1 MSLGSSVQNIHRP
14 TNTRVGAL
22 SLFTLA
28 GLVVGLGATVSSAQS
43 TGQTTAQAT
52 GQAAAS
58 TANVKSDTA
67 HNSADNVIQGKP
79 LMLKLDGKA
88 SGMQFIV
95 ENPTWRES
103 KAVRVLDP
111 NRPHL
116 NIVRTVYSELLVS
129 VDSEEV
135 LKRAIDSVG
144 AQLGTNRP
152 GSHTFRPFLG
162 KDNVFV
168 VQGNSVE
175 DAANLA
181 NELTKHAGVNWA
193 ELNYQ
198 SPMQNLGGVS
208 LNDPSLPN
216 QWHIQNLD
224 GVPGSDHKINLVH
237 DRGFSGAG
245 VVVGV
250 QEADQNSFFH
260 VDLDGNTQIHPDLAN
275 QLNEELSVPTAPL
288 NISYSHGVSVS
299 GLIAA
304 EGDNGLAGV
313 GVAYG
318 AQLASLRNGNQIDS
332 GESFGHELNRI
343 HITNNSWGPVN
354 ESFPTSS
361 TGKYIAEFPDNY
373 EIDIPQ
379 VTHAGIGRSRLLGL
393 DQSIRLGRGRKGR
406 LNVFAAGNGSHFQG
420 FDRLA
425 TGNAISL
432 PGFGTD
438 DMVPEYGYLDITGV
452 DPSQEDADFDG
463 IPDVFILDGTTDTA
477 GPQGGPWRWSGHLG
491 DRVEYNQMASWT
503 RTFAIGAVGEDNTRT
518 GYSTTGTSVFAS
530 AYVQILTQADEFTP
544 DPGGGWG
551 PALFGRGLTTLEQED
566 GADSDAP
573 FDCNA
578 DLGISFVDDDLES
591 CLFNGTS
598 SAAPVAAGIMAL
610 MLEANPDLSIRDV
623 QHILQQTSNPV
634 GYDATHSYWPSLF
647 LGLGQLDPDDNPNDP
662 TPTFWTTNSADVRH
676 SDEFGFGVIDADAA
690 VAAAETWSGVDQLF
704 VLDSGIVEAGEEDDD
719 GGIVNPM
726 IPDAVFEERIEI
738 NENLATNVL
747 IPGERQIIP
756 MSCIRDNMVVEGV
769 ELTLTIEGVGA
780 GDLLIAL
787 RSPRGTIS
795 PLALPRGDSNGLGEV
810 AYNDYTFSTYKH
822 WGELSGG
829 TWDLIIQDFRPDEE
843 SPEGDVPDED
853 PSDPPEPSELGLEQV
868 TFLGTFGLPGNPD
881 HDEKE
886 IVSYRLK
893 VFGTDQGDPVFQGC
907 PPGLTSCPGDLD
919 GNGFIDT
926 ADLQIY
932 IAWFLEGNPFADLD
946 GDGTIGY
953 TDLTIYR
960 SFWIPGFCGNANG
973 PFIGGRPHPG
983 GSDIR
988 GDNDPVI
995 RPF

>member
-14 TNTRVGAL
+14 MSTRVGAL

-43 TGQTTAQAT
+43 TTQT
-52 GQAAAS
+52 GQADAS
-58 TANVKSDTA
+58 TSNVKSGTA
-67 HNSADNVIQGKP
+67 HSSTDNVVQGKA
-79 LMLKLDGKA
+79 LLLKLDGKGNGA
-88 SGMQFIV
+88 EFIV

-103 KAVRVLDP
+103 KAVRVLDA

-116 NIVRTVYSELLVS
+116 NVVRTVYSELLVS
-129 VDSEEV
+129 VESEEV
-135 LKRAIDSVG
+135 LKRVVATVG

-152 GSHTFRPFLG
+152 GSHTIRPFLG
-162 KDNVFV
+162 RDDVFV

-224 GVPGSDHKINLVH
+224 GIPGSDHKVNLVH
-237 DRGFSGAG
+237 DRGYSGAG
-245 VVVGV
+245 IVVGV
-250 QEADQNSFFH
+250 QEADQNSFYH
-260 VDLDGNTQIHPDLAN
+260 VDLDGDTQIHPDLAN
-275 QLNEELSVPTAPL
+275 KLNEELSVPTAPL
-288 NISYSHGVSVS
+288 NISYSHGVSVA

-304 EGDNGLAGV
+304 EGNNGLAGV
-313 GVAYG
+313 GVAYE

-332 GESFGHELNRI
+332 GESFGHELNAI

-354 ESFPTSS
+354 EAFPLST
-361 TGKYIAEFPDNY
+361 TGKYIAEFPDDF

-432 PGFGTD
+432 PGFGVD
-438 DMVPEYGYLDITGV
+438 DMVDEYGYLDITAL
-452 DPSQEDADFDG
+452 DPSQDDADQDG
-463 IPDVFILDGTTDTA
+463 IPDVFILDGTTGTA
-477 GPQGGPWRWSGHLG
+477 SPEGGPWRWSGHLG

-503 RTFAIGAVGEDNTRT
+503 RTFAIGAVGEDNSRT

-530 AYVQILTQADEFTP
+530 AYVQIATLAGEFAP
-544 DPGGGWG
+544 DPGGGYG
-551 PALFGRGLTTLEQED
+551 PATFGRGLTTIEQADGTDED
-566 GADSDAP
+566 GP
-573 FDCNA
+573 IDCNA
-578 DLGISFVDDDLES
+578 VLGNTFVDDDLET

-610 MLEANPDLSIRDV
+610 MLEANPDLTIRDV
-623 QHILQQTSNPV
+623 QHIIQQTSNPI
-634 GYDATHSYWPSLF
+634 GYDPTNSYWPSLF
-647 LGLGQLDPDDNPNDP
+647 LGLGQLDPDDDPNSP

-690 VAAAETWSGVDQLF
+690 VTAAETWEGVDQLF
-704 VLDSGIVEAGEEDDD
+704 VLDSGLIVAGEEVEDDM
-719 GGIVNPM
+719 GVVTLENPI
-726 IPDAVFEERIEI
+726 IPDAVFEERQVLS
-738 NENLATNVL
+738 ENLETNVL
-747 IPGERQIIP
+747 VPGDPLVIQ
-756 MSCIRDNMVVEGV
+756 MSCIRDNMVIEGV

-780 GDLLIAL
+780 GDLMIAL

-795 PLALPRGDSNGLGEV
+795 PLALPRGDSNGLTDF

-829 TWDLIIQDFRPDEE
+829 NWDLIIQDYRPDEE
-843 SPEGDVPDED
+843 SPEGDIRDDE
-853 PSDPPEPSELGLEQV
+853 PSDPPQPNELGLEQV
-868 TFLGTFGLPGNPD
+868 TFLGSFGLPGNPD

-893 VFGTDQGDPVFQGC
+893 VFGTDQGEPVFQGC

-919 GNGFIDT
+919 GNGYVDT
-926 ADLQIY
+926 ADLQLF
-932 IAWFLEGNPFADLD
+932 IAWFLEGNPLADLD
-946 GDGTIGY
+946 GNGTIGY
-953 TDLTIYR
+953 ADLTIYR
-960 SFWIPGFCGNANG
+960 GFWIPGFCGNANG

-983 GSDIR
+983 GSGVR